1 MMETQE
7 KVDFER
13 IASAIEFLKMNYT
26 LQPRLEEVAEHVH
39 LSPFHFQR
47 LFTDWAGV
55 SPKQFVQYL
64 SVEHAKN
71 LIRLKQTTLFDTAL
85 ETGLS
90 GTGRLHD
97 LFMKIE
103 GMTPGEYK
111 NGGGSLQINYSFASS
126 PFGNLIIAS
135 TAKGICYLAFA
146 DAGEEAALLE
156 LRHQFPNAKL
166 INTTDQ
172 YQENALKIFAQ
183 DWTQADK
190 IRLHLRGTEFQLKVW
205 QALLQV
211 PMGSLVTYS
220 GLAGRLG
227 KPSASRA
234 VGSAVGDN
242 PIAFLIPC
250 HRVITAT
257 GATGQYHWGAT
268 RKLAIIG
275 WESARRENELVNVA

>member
-1 MMETQE
+1 METQE

-71 LIRLKQTTLFDTAL
+71 LIRLKQATLFDTAL

-111 NGGGSLQINYSFASS
+111 NGGESLQINYHFAAS

-146 DAGEEAALLE
+146 DAGEEAAQLE
-156 LRHQFPNAKL
+156 LKHQFPNAKFT
-166 INTTDQ
+166 NRTDQ
-172 YQENALKIFAQ
+172 YQEHALKIFAE

-250 HRVITAT
+250 HRVITAA
-257 GATGQYHWGAT
+257 GATGNYHWGAT
-268 RKLAIIG
+268 RKLAMIG

>member
-1 MMETQE
+1 METQE

-71 LIRLKQTTLFDTAL
+71 LIRLKQATLFDTAL

-111 NGGGSLQINYSFASS
+111 NGGESLQINYSFASS

-135 TAKGICYLAFA
+135 TGKGICYLAFA
-146 DAGEEAALLE
+146 DGGEETALLE
-156 LRHQFPNAKL
+156 LRHQFSNAKFT
-166 INTTDQ
+166 NTTDQ
-172 YQENALKIFAQ
+172 YQEDALKIFAQ

-257 GATGQYHWGAT
+257 GATGNYHWGAT

-275 WESARRENELVNVA
+275 WESARRENELVKVA